1 MSCSSSR
8 EERGGSAAVQ
18 AASICVLARTVGD
31 VRGGRAHRAHEADY
45 EVGVDG
51 VEGTGWLVEE
61 KDGRICGKLHTN
73 AHTAHL
79 PPRKAAH
86 PHILG
91 EDKVGDVVKPQ
102 QLQHGRHAVRNRRH
116 RLAAR
121 GAKPGG
127 EHEALEDGKLLEE
140 VVVRLEHEANHVLQ
154 PLGVVGCPVKS
165 DRAAPSTVGLVW
177 AGM

>member
-102 QLQHGRHAVRNRRH
+102 QLQQNQKPLLPQRQSSSSSSIKSRRCSCSC
-116 RLAAR
+116 
-121 GAKPGG
+121 
-127 EHEALEDGKLLEE
+127 
-140 VVVRLEHEANHVLQ
+140 
-154 PLGVVGCPVKS
+154 CPS
-165 DRAAPSTVGLVW
+165 RWSRCTC
-177 AGM
+177 